1 MTCDQLRSCLCV
13 SLGPLDTDMQV
24 EARDC
29 TADPG
34 VRKSFSVMLSQGQLL
49 TCEDSCAKLMK
60 VLLEDEYP
68 SGAHL
73 DFYDL

>member
-1 MTCDQLRSCLCV
+1 
-13 SLGPLDTDMQV
+13 MQV

-60 VLLEDEYP
+60 VLLKDEYP